1 MIIGYARVSTLEQNT
16 ERQEIKLKEN
26 GCDKLFIEK
35 ASGKNSTRPVLKE
48 MLDYIREGD
57 TVVISDFSRLARN
70 TKDLLDITATIS
82 EKGATFRSLKENIDS
97 TEPTGKLMLT
107 VIGAIAEFERDVL
120 LQRQREGIALAKI
133 RGKFKKKELKIPLD
147 FEDMKQKLEFNKK
160 RLASH
165 YGVSR
170 PIIYKWI
177 NAVKESIP

>member
-26 GCDKLFIEK
+26 GCNKLFIEK

-57 TVVISDFSRLARN
+57 TVVVSDFSRLARN

-133 RGKFKKKELKIPLD
+133 RGKFKKDNLPIPTDLS
-147 FEDMKQKLEFNKK
+147 QKVVEFQYSKTA
-160 RLASH
+160 LAGH

-170 PIIYKWI
+170 PTIYRWLK
-177 NAVKESIP
+177 NVKQTL